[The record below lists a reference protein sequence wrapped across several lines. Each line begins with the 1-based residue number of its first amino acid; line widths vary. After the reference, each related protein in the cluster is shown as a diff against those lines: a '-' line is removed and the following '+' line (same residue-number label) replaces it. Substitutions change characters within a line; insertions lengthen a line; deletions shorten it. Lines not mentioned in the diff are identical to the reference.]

1 MGTREREKERE
12 RARAHIFI
20 KRKQFSQKLQTP
32 EYCQN
37 CVRKIVQNWGKNL
50 WFLGE
55 DLLPVKKRNYRMDAE
70 TIEGH
75 HSVWSLCQ
83 KTRQAKGASRRI
95 TGGDGGEGRQEARW
109 REERGFRDWTRA
121 RLAVLGLQPLPA
133 LALHQQLEVWNLVYK
148 GRDETRRR
156 RSLASNPD
164 TLFLPRAHHPDESD
178 GQLFQLCLLFI
189 FSFLPS
195 FLAHLP
201 FLADFFFLSFS

>member
-1 MGTREREKERE
+1 
-12 RARAHIFI
+12 
-20 KRKQFSQKLQTP
+20 
-32 EYCQN
+32 
-37 CVRKIVQNWGKNL
+37 
-50 WFLGE
+50 
-55 DLLPVKKRNYRMDAE
+55 MDAE

-109 REERGFRDWTRA
+109 REERGFTDWTRA

-156 RSLASNPD
+156 RGLASNPD

-201 FLADFFFLSFS
+201 FLADFFFPFFLLIFIFLFFFLFFFSSDFVYPSSVLFQSLLLLLICFLLGSVFITFVWFCPNGFRMN